1 MLSIANAT
9 DFAMRL
15 AVFDLDHT
23 LLAADSDFLWGQ
35 FLCDEGLVQRSD
47 YEAKN
52 RQFYADYSAG
62 TLDAVAFYEF
72 SLAPLTQKSVAEW
85 QPLRARFIDEV
96 IAPTVAAL
104 APALLERHRIAGDT
118 LLITT
123 ATHRF
128 ITEPI
133 AAMLGIAHL
142 LASEPEAVDG
152 RHTGKLLWA
161 NFQAAKVVRLR
172 EWMREHA
179 LEGAHVT
186 AYSDSRN
193 DLPLLEFANTAVAV
207 DPDPVLRAE
216 AIKRNW
222 QVISLRGEITGA

>member
-1 MLSIANAT
+1 
-9 DFAMRL
+9 MRL

-35 FLCDEGLVQRSD
+35 FLCDEGLVDRAA
-47 YEAKN
+47 YEEKN
-52 RQFYADYSAG
+52 RQFYADYAAG
-62 TLDAVAFYEF
+62 TLDALAYYQF

-85 QPLRARFIDEV
+85 QPWRKRFVAEL
-96 IAPTVAAL
+96 IAPQVAAL
-104 APALLERHRIAGDT
+104 APALLERHRAAGDT

-133 AAMLGIAHL
+133 AALLGIEHL
-142 LASEPEAVDG
+142 LAAEPEVVEG
-152 RHTGKLLWA
+152 RLTGQVLRA
-161 NFQAAKVVRLR
+161 NFQAGKVERLR
-172 EWMREHA
+172 EWMQA
-179 LEGAHVT
+179 NGASDAHIT

-193 DLPLLEFANTAVAV
+193 DLPLLEFAATAVAV

-216 AIKRNW
+216 ALRRGW
-222 QVISLRGEITGA
+222 QVISLRGQPVEIAAG